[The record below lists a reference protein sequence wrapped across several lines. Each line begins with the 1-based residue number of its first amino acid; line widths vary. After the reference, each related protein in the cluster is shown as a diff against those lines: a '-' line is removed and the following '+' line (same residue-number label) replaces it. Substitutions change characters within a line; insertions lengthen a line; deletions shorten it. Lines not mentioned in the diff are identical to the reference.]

1 MKAAHLTA
9 CKNFEII
16 DCPIPHLNPKIMG
29 SVLVKTAYS
38 AVCGSDLPRFSLS
51 SETFPKHPGQPMH
64 ECIGTV
70 VESHSDRFQAGDRV
84 LALPEMNSGLAE
96 FFLSSEARTIA
107 LGKTT
112 PWQSEHVLAQP
123 LGTVLCAL
131 RRLSNVLDK
140 TVAVLGQGPIG
151 LMFTQ
156 MLGLMGAKSIIA
168 IEPVNHRLTLAG
180 ESFATH
186 LINPETENTLEVVA
200 DITQGKMADIV
211 IEAVGHQ
218 PQTIN
223 DAISITRH
231 KGILVAFGVPDELHY
246 MLNFNELFR
255 RNISLLG
262 SVGPDPGRDFTLA
275 LDLITQKRF
284 NPAGLISHM
293 MHFTRAQEA
302 FELAIS
308 KQDKVVKI
316 ILDYESESL

>member
-16 DCPIPHLNPKIMG
+16 DSPIPSLDPKVTG

-38 AVCGSDLPRFSLS
+38 AVCGSDLPRFSLC
-51 SETFPKHPGQPMH
+51 SESFPKRPGQPMH

-70 VESHSDRFQAGDRV
+70 VESHSNRFQAGDRV
-84 LALPEMNSGLAE
+84 LALPEGNSGLAE
-96 FFLSSEARTIA
+96 YFLSSEPRTIA
-107 LGKTT
+107 LDNSM
-112 PWQSEHVLAQP
+112 PWQAAHVLAQP

-131 RRLSNVLDK
+131 RRLDNVLDK
-140 TVAVLGQGPIG
+140 TVVVLGQGPIG

-156 MLGLMGAKSIIA
+156 MLGLMGAKNIIA
-168 IEPVNHRLTLAG
+168 IEPVGHRLTLAG

-218 PQTIN
+218 PQTVN
-223 DAISITRH
+223 HAISLTRH
-231 KGILVAFGVPDELHY
+231 KGILVAFGVPDEPQY

-255 RNISLLG
+255 RNITLLG
-262 SVGPDPGRDFTLA
+262 SVGPNPGRDFTLA
-275 LDLITQKRF
+275 LDLISQKRF
-284 NPAGLISHM
+284 NTAGLMSHK

-308 KQDKVVKI
+308 KQDRVVKI
-316 ILDYESESL
+316 ILEYESVN

>member
-16 DCPIPHLNPKIMG
+16 NSPTPHPDPKVKG

-51 SETFPKHPGQPMH
+51 SEPFPKRPGQPMH

-70 VESHSDRFQAGDRV
+70 VESHSDQFRAGDRV
-84 LALPEMNSGLAE
+84 LALPEANSGLAE
-96 FFLSSEARTIA
+96 YFLSSESRTIA
-107 LGKTT
+107 LDNST
-112 PWQSEHVLAQP
+112 PWQAEHVLAQP

-131 RRLSNVLDK
+131 KRLDNVLDK
-140 TVAVLGQGPIG
+140 TVVVLGQGPIG

-156 MLGLMGAKSIIA
+156 MLGLMGAKCIIA
-168 IEPVNHRLTLAG
+168 IEPVSHRLTVAG
-180 ESFATH
+180 ECFATH
-186 LINPETENTLEVVA
+186 LINPETDNTLEAVA
-200 DITQGKMADIV
+200 EITHGNMADIV

-218 PQTIN
+218 SQTIN
-223 DAISITRH
+223 DAIALTRH
-231 KGILVAFGVPDELHY
+231 KGTLVAFGVPDEPHY
-246 MLNFNELFR
+246 VLNFNELFR

-262 SVGPDPGRDFTLA
+262 SVGPNPGKDFTLA

-284 NPAGLISHM
+284 NTAGLMSHQ

-308 KQDKVVKI
+308 KQDRVIKI
-316 ILDYESESL
+316 ILEYES